1 MVVVL
6 FPSTVWKDMLKTN
19 VLKNKQEV
27 EPMSPSGSWFNWLNC
42 LLKKVNEL
50 STLCGVEA
58 CIIIYPENSAQP
70 DIWPPG
76 LRTRN
81 VLGKFMSLPELER
94 NKKMLDSEGFANQTL
109 EKTQKILMKQIEKN
123 QKKSGIFISDTYKNL
138 ECDTRD
144 LNINE
149 ANNWK
154 GFIEKRLNEVEQKL
168 ISIKIQAE
176 EETEN
181 GIEAVNGIANL
192 GHVADA

>member
-1 MVVVL
+1 MRFTPVFPVFTGFTTSGSAKLFGPVLAPVSGRIVL
-6 FPSTVWKDMLKTN
+6 F
-19 VLKNKQEV
+19 
-27 EPMSPSGSWFNWLNC
+27 G

-192 GHVADA
+192 GHVADV

>member
-1 MVVVL
+1 MRFTPFFPVLTGFTTSGSAKLFGPVLAPVSGRTVL
-6 FPSTVWKDMLKTN
+6 F
-19 VLKNKQEV
+19 
-27 EPMSPSGSWFNWLNC
+27 G

-50 STLCGVEA
+50 SILCGVEA

-192 GHVADA
+192 GHVADV

>member
-1 MVVVL
+1 MAK
-6 FPSTVWKDMLKTN
+6 TKLKLAYITN
-19 VLKNKQEV
+19 RSKRNACYKRRKE
-27 EPMSPSGSWFNWLNC
+27 G

-168 ISIKIQAE
+168 VSIKIQAE

-181 GIEAVNGIANL
+181 GIEAVNGIASL
-192 GHVADA
+192 GHVADV